1 MKYQK
6 SYDKYVIESIV
17 KVRQRVKRRQFYQSN
32 RNYNKK
38 RKSQKY
44 TISEIFKKLNGVNCR
59 NNRGKENQ

>member
-17 KVRQRVKRRQFYQSN
+17 KVRQRVKRWQFYQSN

-38 RKSQKY
+38 NKSQKY
-44 TISEIFKKLNGVNCR
+44 TISEIFKKLNGVNHR